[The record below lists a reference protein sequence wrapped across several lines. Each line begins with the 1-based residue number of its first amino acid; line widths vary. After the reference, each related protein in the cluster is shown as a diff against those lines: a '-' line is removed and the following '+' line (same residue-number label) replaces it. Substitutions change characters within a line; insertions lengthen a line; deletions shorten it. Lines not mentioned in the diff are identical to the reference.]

1 MLKIQRVGLAIL
13 IITLI
18 MTTIFSGQPGLTTGT
33 WNALNITAAIMAVL
47 GGVLFISD

>member
-1 MLKIQRVGLAIL
+1 MIKMQRIGLTIL

-18 MTTIFSGQPGLTTGT
+18 MTTIFSGQPGLTKAT
-33 WNALNITAAIMAVL
+33 WTALNITGAIMAVL